1 MTALHVT
8 FSLLCATAA
17 FAAGSYTALAQR
29 TAIHDEAGPPGTI
42 SFESD
47 VVEPA
52 APTRRMPDR
61 IDLRG
66 NPIDH
71 AIGDYRVDPQ
81 GGTYEAHSPNT
92 VVARP
97 GPSGA

>member
-17 FAAGSYTALAQR
+17 FAAGSHAALAQR
-29 TAIHDEAGPPGTI
+29 PLLHGDVLPASTVTFPEWETGT
-42 SFESD
+42 
-47 VVEPA
+47 PA
-52 APTRRMPDR
+52 PRMPDR

-71 AIGDYRVDPQ
+71 AVGDYRVDPS
-81 GGTYEAHSPNT
+81 GVSYEAHSPDT
-92 VVARP
+92 TVARL
-97 GPSGA
+97 GPAGV

>member
-17 FAAGSYTALAQR
+17 FAAGSQAAIAQR
-29 TAIHDEAGPPGTI
+29 PPAHN
-42 SFESD
+42 D
-47 VVEPA
+47 VVPA
-52 APTRRMPDR
+52 AAIPFADWETSTPSPRMPDR

-71 AIGDYRVDPQ
+71 AVGDYRVDPS
-81 GGTYEAHSPNT
+81 GVTYEAHSPDT
-92 VVARP
+92 TVARL
-97 GPSGA
+97 GPAGV

>member
-17 FAAGSYTALAQR
+17 FAAGSHAALAQR
-29 TAIHDEAGPPGTI
+29 SPAEG
-42 SFESD
+42 D
-47 VVEPA
+47 VVFPA
-52 APTRRMPDR
+52 MIPVAGWETTTPAPRMPDR

-71 AIGDYRVDPQ
+71 AVGDYSVDPS
-81 GGTYEAHSPNT
+81 GETYETHSPDT
-92 VVARP
+92 TVARLRP
-97 GPSGA
+97 AGV

>member
-17 FAAGSYTALAQR
+17 FAAGSHAALAER
-29 TAIHDEAGPPGTI
+29 PPVLG
-42 SFESD
+42 D
-47 VVEPA
+47 VVPA
-52 APTRRMPDR
+52 TTIPIAEWEATAPAPRMPDR

-71 AIGDYRVDPQ
+71 AVGDYRVDPS
-81 GGTYEAHSPNT
+81 GVTYETHSPDT
-92 VVARP
+92 ASARL
-97 GPSGA
+97 GPAGV